1 MLVIYTLKLT
11 NVDYTLGDAFKVGM
25 RQKDLNSM
33 LGVPDLVNS
42 RVLTGPTEWSYYV
55 KNDTGDRLFN
65 YYYGY
70 EKVVF
75 VFDQDRVVE
84 IRVEIF
90 SSPT

>member
-1 MLVIYTLKLT
+1 MSQDELIST
-11 NVDYTLGDAFKVGM
+11 
-25 RQKDLNSM
+25 

-42 RVLTGPTEWSYYV
+42 NMLSDPTEWSYYV
-55 KNDTGDRLFN
+55 KDETGERLFN

-70 EKVVF
+70 EKVIF
-75 VFDQDRVVE
+75 VFDQDRVIE